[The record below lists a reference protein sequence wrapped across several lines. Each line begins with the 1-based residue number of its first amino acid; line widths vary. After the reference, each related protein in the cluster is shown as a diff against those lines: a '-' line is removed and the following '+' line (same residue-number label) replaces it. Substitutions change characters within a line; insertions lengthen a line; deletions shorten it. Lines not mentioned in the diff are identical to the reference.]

1 MTSMDFTLIYPNDDL
16 SAIVQVLQ
24 ISHGTVA
31 KDFGFTIETNPTNNA
46 FIDALTLKNQIN
58 KGIELYALSVNSQ
71 LIGCIAIEKSKRAS
85 DTYYIEK
92 VSVVP
97 EQRNQGFGVR
107 LMDFAVAKIKEAGG
121 KNASIALIDS
131 NTNLKNWYSS
141 QGFIETGT
149 KDFEQLPFR
158 VCFMNKQLYKFS
170 I

>member
-1 MTSMDFTLIYPNDDL
+1 MKSMDFTFVHPNDDL
-16 SAIVQVLQ
+16 SEIVKVLQ
-24 ISHGTVA
+24 ISHETVA
-31 KDFGFTIETNPTNNA
+31 KEFGFTIETNPTNNA
-46 FIDALTLKNQIN
+46 FIEASTLKNQLN
-58 KGIELYALSVNSQ
+58 NGIELYALSLNSQ

-85 DTYYIEK
+85 DTFYIEK
-92 VSVVP
+92 VSVIP
-97 EQRNQGFGVR
+97 EQRNHGIGVQ

-158 VCFMNKQLYKFS
+158 VCFMNK
-170 I
+170 